1 MKLFIFQLR
10 VSNMRWKRISIKI
23 LELITGS
30 VTRFRNSRIPNLSI
44 HSFSVQTF
52 SKTLSNFV
60 DRSSSEMLLLRND
73 SSIQPVEFSGMNCLH
88 VNNRNG
94 KVCAVQKHIKWRQ
107 LQRKQISTTLEINRH
122 SRIKDDFNCT
132 DKETK
137 LLEAI
142 T

>member
-1 MKLFIFQLR
+1 M
-10 VSNMRWKRISIKI
+10 
-23 LELITGS
+23 
-30 VTRFRNSRIPNLSI
+30 TRFHNSRIPNLSI
-44 HSFSVQTF
+44 LFQYKHSLRLCSH
-52 SKTLSNFV
+52 FV
-60 DRSSSEMLLLRND
+60 DRFSSEMLLLRND
-73 SSIQPVEFSGMNCLH
+73 SSIQPVEFSGMNSLH

-107 LQRKQISTTLEINRH
+107 LQRKQISTTLEINKH